1 MLLKNINFENIKSIL
16 IIRLSSLGDILLS
29 TPLIRTLKNKYAH
42 IEIDII
48 VKRQYYDV
56 IAHNPHLRNKYSFS
70 SAKRK
75 EILSELKKQKY
86 DLILDLQNNL
96 NSRKL
101 TASLKGKTVRFKKKT
116 LEKFLLVNTKINLL
130 KYAPQIPV
138 RYAETIQGF
147 ELDDSG
153 LDIVTT
159 ALPSDFLLKNEN
171 YIGICPGSRHFT
183 KMWSLDYY
191 VKLCRLLIKNG
202 WNILLFG
209 GLTDRK
215 ICLEIKNQVPEAIN
229 LQNDDDILQTAAN
242 MILCKAIYCNDSGL
256 MHTACAAEVPIIA
269 FFGSTVKEFGFTPYK
284 NKSIILEIES
294 LSCRPCS
301 HIGKNHCPKKH
312 FKCMTEISPQ
322 KAYEALEEVLKS

>member
-1 MLLKNINFENIKSIL
+1 MLLNNINFENIKSIL

-29 TPLIRTLKNKYAH
+29 TPLIRTLKNRYTH
-42 IEIDII
+42 IEIDIV
-48 VKRQYYDV
+48 VKRQYCDV
-56 IAHNPHLRNKYSFS
+56 ITHNPHLRNKYSFS

-75 EILSELKKQKY
+75 EILSELKKQNY
-86 DLILDLQNNL
+86 DVILDLQNNL

-101 TASLKGKTVRFKKKT
+101 TARLRGKTVRFNKKI

-130 KYAPQIPV
+130 KDAPQIPI

-171 YIGICPGSRHFT
+171 YIGICPGGRHFT
-183 KMWSLDYY
+183 KMWPLNYY
-191 VKLCRLLIKNG
+191 IKLCRLLIKNG

-242 MILCKAIYCNDSGL
+242 MILCKVIYCNDSGL
-256 MHTACAAEVPIIA
+256 MHAACAAEVPVIA
-269 FFGSTVKEFGFTPYK
+269 FFGSTVKELGFTPYK
-284 NKSIILEIES
+284 NKSIILEMES

-312 FKCMTEISPQ
+312 FKCMMDISPQ
-322 KAYEALEEVLKS
+322 LAFEALDEVIKS

>member
-1 MLLKNINFENIKSIL
+1 MKNPDFENIKSIL

-29 TPLIRTLKNKYAH
+29 TPLIRTIKTRFPH

-48 VKRQYYDV
+48 VKLQYYNV
-56 IAHNPHLRNKYSFS
+56 IAHNQHLRNKYSFS
-70 SAKRK
+70 SAKQK
-75 EILSELKKQKY
+75 EMMSELKKQSY
-86 DLILDLQNNL
+86 DLIIDLQNNIK
-96 NSRKL
+96 SRKL
-101 TASLKGKTVRFKKKT
+101 TARLQGKTVRFKKRSIK
-116 LEKFLLVNTKINLL
+116 KFVLVNTKINLL
-130 KYAPQIPV
+130 KDAPQIPV
-138 RYAETIQGF
+138 RYAETIEGF
-147 ELDDSG
+147 KLDDSG

-159 ALPSDFLLKNEN
+159 AIPSDFLLKNEN

-183 KMWSLDYY
+183 KMWPLDYY

-242 MILCKAIYCNDSGL
+242 MILCRAIYCNDSGL
-256 MHTACAAEVPIIA
+256 MHTACAAELPVIA

-284 NKSIILEIES
+284 NKSIVLENDS

-301 HIGKNHCPKKH
+301 HIGKSHCPKKH

-322 KAYEALEEVLKS
+322 RAFEALDEVLKS

>member
-1 MLLKNINFENIKSIL
+1 MKNLNFENIKSIL

-29 TPLIRTLKNKYAH
+29 TPLIRTIKTRYPN

-56 IAHNPHLRNKYSFS
+56 IAHNPHLRNRFSFN

-75 EILSELKKQKY
+75 ELMTELKKQSY
-86 DLILDLQNNL
+86 DLIIDLQNNI
-96 NSRKL
+96 NSKKL
-101 TASLKGKTVRFKKKT
+101 TVRIKGKTVRFKKRS

-130 KYAPQIPV
+130 KNAPQIPV
-138 RYAETIQGF
+138 RYAETIEGF
-147 ELDDSG
+147 ILDDSG

-159 ALPSDFLLKNEN
+159 ATPTDFLLKNEN

-183 KMWSLDYY
+183 KMWPIDYY

-242 MILCKAIYCNDSGL
+242 MILCRAIYCNDSGL
-256 MHTACAAEVPIIA
+256 MHTACAAEVPVIA
-269 FFGSTVKEFGFTPYK
+269 FFGSTVKEFGFTPYR
-284 NKSIILEIES
+284 NKSIVLENES

-312 FKCMTEISPQ
+312 FKCMTEILPQ
-322 KAYEALEEVLKS
+322 KAFEALEELSTS

>member
-1 MLLKNINFENIKSIL
+1 LSNLNLENIKSIL

-29 TPLIRTLKNKYAH
+29 TPLIRTIKTRYPN

-48 VKRQYYDV
+48 VKRQYHDV
-56 IAHNPHLRNKYSFS
+56 IAHNPHLRNKYSYN

-75 EILSELKKQKY
+75 ELISELKKQNY
-86 DLILDLQNNL
+86 DLIIDLQSNI

-101 TASLKGKTVRFKKKT
+101 TARLKGKTVRFKKKT
-116 LEKFLLVNTKINLL
+116 LEKFLFVNTKINLL
-130 KYAPQIPV
+130 KNAPQIPV
-138 RYAETIQGF
+138 RYAKTIEGF

-153 LDIVTT
+153 LDIVTS
-159 ALPSDFLLKNEN
+159 ARPSEFLLKNEN

-183 KMWSLDYY
+183 KMWPLDNY
-191 VKLCRLLIKNG
+191 VKLCRLLLKNS

-209 GLTDRK
+209 GITDRK
-215 ICLEIKNQVPEAIN
+215 ICLEIKNQVPEVIN

-242 MILCKAIYCNDSGL
+242 MILCNAIYCNDSGM
-256 MHTACAAEVPIIA
+256 MHTACAAEVPVIA

-284 NKSIILEIES
+284 NKNVILENNN

-301 HIGKNHCPKKH
+301 HIGKNRCPEKH
-312 FKCMTEISPQ
+312 FKCMKEISPQ
-322 KAYEALEEVLKS
+322 RAFEALGEVLKS

>member
-1 MLLKNINFENIKSIL
+1 LKNPDFENIKSIL

-29 TPLIRTLKNKYAH
+29 TPLIRTLKTRYAH
-42 IEIDII
+42 IEIDIL

-75 EILSELKKQKY
+75 ELMSELKKQKY
-86 DLILDLQNNL
+86 DLIIDLQNNI

-101 TASLKGKTVRFKKKT
+101 TASLKGKTVRFKKRSI
-116 LEKFLLVNTKINLL
+116 EKFLLVNTKINLL
-130 KYAPQIPV
+130 KDAPQIPA
-138 RYAETIQGF
+138 RYAAAIEGF
-147 ELDDSG
+147 ELDNSG
-153 LDIVTT
+153 LDIV
-159 ALPSDFLLKNEN
+159 ANAMPSEFLLINEN

-183 KMWSLDYY
+183 KMWPLDYY

-256 MHTACAAEVPIIA
+256 MHTACAAEIPVIA

-284 NKSIILEIES
+284 NRSIVLENQS

-301 HIGKNHCPKKH
+301 HIGKSHCPKKH
-312 FKCMTEISPQ
+312 FKCMIDITPQ
-322 KAYEALEEVLKS
+322 RAYEALDEVLKS

>member
-1 MLLKNINFENIKSIL
+1 LKNPDFENIQSIL

-29 TPLIRTLKNKYAH
+29 TPLIRSLKTRYNH
-42 IEIDII
+42 IEIDFI
-48 VKRQYYDV
+48 VKRQYFDV

-75 EILSELKKQKY
+75 ELMSELKKQNY
-86 DLILDLQNNL
+86 DLIIDLQNNL

-101 TASLKGKTVRFKKKT
+101 TARIKGKTGRFKKRS

-130 KYAPQIPV
+130 KDTPQIPV
-138 RYAETIQGF
+138 RYAKTIEGF
-147 ELDDSG
+147 ELDDFG
-153 LDIVTT
+153 LDIVTS
-159 ALPSDFLLKNEN
+159 ARPFEFLSKNEN

-183 KMWSLDYY
+183 KMWPLDNY
-191 VKLCRLLIKNG
+191 VKLCRLLLKNS

-209 GLTDRK
+209 GITDRK
-215 ICLEIKNQVPEAIN
+215 ICLEIKNQVPEVIN

-242 MILCKAIYCNDSGL
+242 MILCKAIYCNDSGM
-256 MHTACAAEVPIIA
+256 MHTACAAEVPVIA

-284 NKSIILEIES
+284 NKNIILENNN

-301 HIGKNHCPKKH
+301 HIGKNRCPEKH
-312 FKCMTEISPQ
+312 FNCMKEISPQ
-322 KAYEALEEVLKS
+322 RAFETLGEVLKS

>member
-1 MLLKNINFENIKSIL
+1 MKNPDIENIKSIL

-29 TPLIRTLKNKYAH
+29 TPLIRTLKTRYAH

-75 EILSELKKQKY
+75 ELMSELKKQNY
-86 DLILDLQNNL
+86 DLIIDLQNNI

-101 TASLKGKTVRFKKKT
+101 TASLKGKTVRFKKRSV
-116 LEKFLLVNTKINLL
+116 EKFLLVNTKINLL
-130 KYAPQIPV
+130 KDAPQIPA
-138 RYAETIQGF
+138 RYAAAIEGF
-147 ELDDSG
+147 DLDDSG
-153 LDIVTT
+153 LDIVS
-159 ALPSDFLLKNEN
+159 ASGPSEFLLTNEN

-183 KMWSLDYY
+183 KMWPLDYY

-229 LQNDDDILQTAAN
+229 LQNDDDILQTASN
-242 MILCKAIYCNDSGL
+242 MILCMAIYCNDSGL
-256 MHTACAAEVPIIA
+256 MHTACAAEIPVIA

-284 NKSIILEIES
+284 NKSIVLENES

-301 HIGKNHCPKKH
+301 HIGKSHCPKKH
-312 FKCMTEISPQ
+312 FKCMIDITPQ
-322 KAYEALEEVLKS
+322 RAYEALDEVLKS